1 MAKYV
6 FILIEGSKLSFL
18 KDSQPSLQSD
28 DAWTAAGSPLRLG
41 LEELFRGDVNFAVVD
56 WPRGNNQTD
65 RIKGVANLAD
75 CIRRLEREF
84 PDSIYYAIGHSHG
97 GNVGWLALNSNEE
110 VFDRL
115 SGLVCL
121 GTPFICYN
129 STSIKLGR
137 DSYVQSLSI
146 ALIVG
151 GPLFYLL
158 LLASLCSVWHCIFG
172 YEFPWRPLLKVGVPV
187 FMATPVALAL
197 GRANWVNTKLRRAR
211 SMLNELSNA
220 PEKPELRDKLLIV
233 RSIGDET
240 GALPAF
246 YVASWYISR
255 KSEGFERR
263 YPGADALSE
272 SESKRIR
279 NLVYGFF
286 SSVRNRPVDGFKPSI
301 VRDTSVCGALDFVCL
316 YSGMDTAARGGLP
329 ESPFASLHRFRS
341 SISVHRGLGSPRKRA
356 NVLCF
361 VCRCND

>member
-263 YPGADALSE
+263 YLGPMPCQKENPNEFAIWCMVFSALCAIARLTGLSPQLFVIPAFVALLI
-272 SESKRIR
+272 SFAYTQGWIPQLAAACQ
-279 NLVYGFF
+279 NLLSRLFIAF
-286 SSVRNRPVDGFKPSI
+286 
-301 VRDTSVCGALDFVCL
+301 ALEYLL
-316 YSGMDTAARGGLP
+316 YK
-329 ESPFASLHRFRS
+329 
-341 SISVHRGLGSPRKRA
+341 I
-356 NVLCF
+356 
-361 VCRCND
+361 